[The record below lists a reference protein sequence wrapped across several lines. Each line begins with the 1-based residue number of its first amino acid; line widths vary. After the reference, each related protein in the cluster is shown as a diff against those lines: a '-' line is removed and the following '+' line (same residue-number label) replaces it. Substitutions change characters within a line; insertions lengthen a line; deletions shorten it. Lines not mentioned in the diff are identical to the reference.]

1 MDIGKIQQVEIT
13 EEIQK
18 SYLDYAMS
26 VIVARAL
33 PDVRDGL
40 KPVHR
45 RILYAMHQ
53 MGLGPTSKFL
63 KSARIVGETM
73 GKYHPHGNMP
83 IYDALVRLA
92 QDFSMRYPLVWGQ
105 GNFGSVDGDP
115 PAADRY
121 TEAKLRPISLEMLG
135 DIEKETVRFIPNYD
149 GSFQEPEYLPAKLPN
164 LLLMGAEGIAVGM
177 ATKIPPHNL
186 REVAAAILAT
196 VKKGK
201 LIKVTAEGVID
212 GKTTDSVEF
221 TIRQI
226 KLEAGQFTAS
236 EPQNGEITPPKMD
249 FASDITI
256 EELNQIVPGPDF
268 PTGGAI
274 YDAKSLLEVYATGR
288 GKIIVRGVAK
298 IEDSDRGKSRIVIS
312 ELPYQVNK
320 AQLVM
325 RIAAMVHEKRLVG
338 ISDIRDESDRRGMS
352 VVIEIKKDGNAKS
365 ILNNLFKHTA
375 LQSSFPAN
383 FVALVDGVPRTLN
396 LKQILVEYV
405 AHRQEIIIGRTIF
418 DLRAAQRRA
427 HILEGLKIA
436 LDNLDEVIK
445 TIRQAE
451 SAESAKSDLMRKFKL
466 TEIQAT
472 AILDMQLR
480 RLAKLEREKIE
491 AEYKEIMARISEL
504 EAILRNSQKV
514 LEIIEAETK
523 DLVQKFG
530 DERKTKIYQ
539 TKIGEFSQE
548 DLVAKVETLIT
559 LTSGGYIKRVPLAT
573 YRQQARGG
581 KGVLGMTAKRE
592 DEIVHLTSAST
603 HDTLLVF
610 TDRGRVYATPVWE
623 IPEGTRLARGQ
634 AIVNLIGL
642 EGSESV
648 QAILPLTKDQGY
660 KFLFMATEKGIVKKT
675 SLAQFANIRGRGIVA
690 IKLEKGRRPGGASGP
705 EGDSLVWVKPTG
717 GEDEILL
724 VTKKGKAIKFKEA
737 GIRPTGR
744 ATQGVRGVKLGIDD
758 SVIGMEVVET
768 HSASSGQ
775 ERVDGRRK
783 PFTDILVVTERGIG
797 KRTPVRLFPT
807 QGRGGQGVKIA
818 NITPRTGNIISALF
832 VTEDV
837 EQIVLTSRGNQVI
850 KLPIRNVPELSRAAQ
865 GVILMRFA
873 NKEDSVAAVATL
885 DKDSTEV
892 EVSIP

>member
-1 MDIGKIQQVEIT
+1 MEIGKIQQVEIT

-53 MGLGPTSKFL
+53 MGLSPTSKFL

-92 QDFSMRYPLVWGQ
+92 QEFSMRYPLVWGQ

-121 TEAKLRPISLEMLG
+121 TEAKLRPIAMEMLG
-135 DIEKETVRFIPNYD
+135 DLERETVRFIPNYD

-186 REVAAAILAT
+186 KEVASAILAT

-201 LIKVTAEGVID
+201 LTKGETNPSTSLGASGTA
-212 GKTTDSVEF
+212 KDSVEF
-221 TIRQI
+221 TIKQI
-226 KLEAGQFTAS
+226 KLEAGETQPVKSGPEDAD
-236 EPQNGEITPPKMD
+236 ITPPKMD
-249 FASDITI
+249 FTSDITI
-256 EELNQIVPGPDF
+256 EELINFVPGPDF

-288 GKIIVRGVAK
+288 GKIIVRGIAK

-325 RIAAMVHEKRLVG
+325 RIASMVHEKKLVG

-352 VVIEIKKDGNAKS
+352 VVIEIKRDGNPKS

-405 AHRQEIIIGRTIF
+405 SHRQQVIIARTIF
-418 DLRAAQRRA
+418 ELRAAQRRA

-436 LDNLDEVIK
+436 LDNLDAVIQ
-445 TIRQAE
+445 TIRRAE
-451 SAESAKSDLMRKFKL
+451 SAESAKADLMKKFKL
-466 TEIQAT
+466 TEIQAV

-480 RLAKLEREKIE
+480 RLARLEREKIE
-491 AEYKEIMARISEL
+491 AEYKEIMARITEL
-504 EAILRNSQKV
+504 EAILRNPQKV
-514 LEIIEAETK
+514 LEIVEKETNE
-523 DLVQKFG
+523 LVKQFG
-530 DERKTKIYQ
+530 DERRTKIYQ
-539 TKIGEFSQE
+539 TRIGEFSQE
-548 DLVAKVETLIT
+548 DLVAKAETLIT

-581 KGVLGMTAKRE
+581 KGVLGMNAKRE
-592 DEIVHLTSAST
+592 DEITHLTSAST

-623 IPEGTRLARGQ
+623 IPEATRLARGQ

-642 EGSESV
+642 EGNESI
-648 QAILPLTKDQGY
+648 QTILPLTKDLGH

-675 SLAQFANIRGRGIVA
+675 SLSQFTNIRGRGIVA
-690 IKLEKGRRPGGASGP
+690 IKLEKG
-705 EGDSLVWVKPTG
+705 DSLVWVKPTT
-717 GEDEILL
+717 GEDEVLL

-737 GIRPTGR
+737 GVRSTGR
-744 ATQGVRGVKLGIDD
+744 ATQGVRGVRLGTDD
-758 SVIGMEVVET
+758 ALVGMEVVQKR
-768 HSASSGQ
+768 GG
-775 ERVDGRRK
+775 VIDGRRK

-818 NITPRTGNIISALF
+818 NVSPRTGNIIAALF
-832 VTEDV
+832 ATEDV
-837 EQIVLTSRGNQVI
+837 EQIVITSRGNQVI

-865 GVILMRFA
+865 GVILMRFT
-873 NKEDSVAAVATL
+873 NKEDTVAAVATL
-885 DKDSTEV
+885 DKDSAENETTSPQEKTSK
-892 EVSIP
+892 EE